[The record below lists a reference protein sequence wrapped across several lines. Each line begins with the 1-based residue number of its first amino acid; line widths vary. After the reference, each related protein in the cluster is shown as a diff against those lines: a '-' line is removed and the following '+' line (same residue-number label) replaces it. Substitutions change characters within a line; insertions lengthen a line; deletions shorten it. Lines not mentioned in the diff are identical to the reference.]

1 MLAMNILGAAATIFT
16 TTADLQAAVQEYDA
30 NPTDAIAT
38 YGPIAGW
45 NVSRITDMSYLFVRL
60 HNFNADI
67 SSWDTSSVTS
77 MYGMFYRASAFNQPL
92 SLDTSRVTGMYAMF
106 AYASAFNQPLSWDTS
121 SVTYMGGMFEVLSC
135 SSALAI

>member
-1 MLAMNILGAAATIFT
+1 
-16 TTADLQAAVQEYDA
+16 
-30 NPTDAIAT
+30 
-38 YGPIAGW
+38 
-45 NVSRITDMSYLFVRL
+45 MSYLFVRL

-67 SSWDTSSVTS
+67 SSWDTSRVTS

-92 SLDTSRVTGMYAMF
+92 SLNTSRVTGMYAMF